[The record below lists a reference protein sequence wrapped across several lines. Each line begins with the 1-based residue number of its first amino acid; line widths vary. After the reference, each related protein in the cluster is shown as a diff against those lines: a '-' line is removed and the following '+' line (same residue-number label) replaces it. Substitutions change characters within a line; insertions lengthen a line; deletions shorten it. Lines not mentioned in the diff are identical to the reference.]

1 MSRFRDLGLFVT
13 LAVFWGLSFPA
24 ISVGLEKLPPLLF
37 ASFRYDVAAILLL
50 VYALLMTDN
59 WWPEVRTDRAA
70 ILAGGVFLV
79 AGNGFLFIGQQ
90 TVPSGAA
97 AIMQTLVP
105 IATAV
110 WALLILGERL
120 SFLGTAGVTVG
131 FVGIGFVIQPD
142 PANLLGGDTVGRLII
157 IGQVVSVAL
166 GGVLVERA
174 SPSIN
179 RAAFT
184 GWSMLLG
191 ALILHAVS
199 LGAGELP
206 GSNVTTPTAIGSV
219 LYLGVFSTAF
229 AFLIFFYILGTYG
242 AFEASLVSYLVPIVA
257 TLVGVFVLGETIN
270 LLTIFGF
277 GLVALGFTLLKRD
290 AIAEVVDSSFSL
302 ARL

>member
-1 MSRFRDLGLFVT
+1 
-13 LAVFWGLSFPA
+13 
-24 ISVGLEKLPPLLF
+24 
-37 ASFRYDVAAILLL
+37 
-50 VYALLMTDN
+50 
-59 WWPEVRTDRAA
+59 
-70 ILAGGVFLV
+70 
-79 AGNGFLFIGQQ
+79 
-90 TVPSGAA
+90 
-97 AIMQTLVP
+97 
-105 IATAV
+105 
-110 WALLILGERL
+110 
-120 SFLGTAGVTVG
+120 VG

-142 PANLLGGDTVGRLII
+142 PANLLGGDTVGRFII

-174 SPSIN
+174 SPTIN

-184 GWSMLLG
+184 GWSMLVG

-206 GSNVTTPTAIGSV
+206 GSNVTTPTAVGSV

-277 GLVALGFTLLKRD
+277 GLVALGFTLLKRET
-290 AIAEVVDSSFSL
+290 IAEIVDSSVGL